1 MTAFE
6 AMDKELTALV
16 EESEDGGLQGMA
28 VKPRPRGAV
37 QVAVVAEELLE
48 RIKAAVSSRRLRLHG
63 SFQAPCGV

>member
-1 MTAFE
+1 M
-6 AMDKELTALV
+6 